1 MKFGTRTVNI
11 LKNFQSINPSIA
23 FKEGNIV
30 RTMSPSKTIIAQAT
44 ISESISDDFCVY
56 DLGKFISTLS
66 LFEEPD
72 FKVSGKSGVITSGNK
87 KVKYGFSDEKLIVTP
102 PESLKNKLPDVV
114 TSFNLSNEV
123 LTSTLKALNVLSL
136 TDIAFV
142 GEDGKIIVSALD
154 SKGAISDSYSAE
166 VGETDAD
173 FKTVFKAENLK
184 LLTGDYEVEI
194 MGKLA
199 RFKSDDLEYLVA
211 VESV

>member
-72 FKVSGKSGVITSGNK
+72 FKVSGQLGVITSGNK
-87 KVKYGFSDEKLIVTP
+87 
-102 PESLKNKLPDVV
+102 
-114 TSFNLSNEV
+114 
-123 LTSTLKALNVLSL
+123 
-136 TDIAFV
+136 
-142 GEDGKIIVSALD
+142 
-154 SKGAISDSYSAE
+154 
-166 VGETDAD
+166 
-173 FKTVFKAENLK
+173 
-184 LLTGDYEVEI
+184 
-194 MGKLA
+194 
-199 RFKSDDLEYLVA
+199 
-211 VESV
+211 